1 MNEGAPIIIKKKKAH
16 GHGHH
21 GGAWKVAYADFVTAM
36 MAFFLVMWI
45 MGLSPEERESVESYF
60 NDPMGYTRTAPK
72 GRPNIGFAG
81 TQRRSNARN
90 NPTAADASSADR
102 QDLESLHKA
111 AAAVVAGDLSTSGL
125 ESFSKLIEVKLTDE
139 GLEIEFVEGQGV
151 AYFEVGSTVVTSRAK
166 HIIGDLATVL
176 AKSGRIMKVYGHTD
190 ARSYAGNGYD
200 NFDLSADRANAVK
213 RVLTAAGVRRSQ
225 IREVVGFADQRLK
238 VPTNP
243 LDPRNRRV
251 TLVLPYVSQTAETK
265 VSLANPAK
273 TDLAKQKDQVRGP
286 KAPGIRDLPVHN
298 TVSGH

>member
-1 MNEGAPIIIKKKKAH
+1 MNEGAPIIIKKKKVH

-45 MGLSPEERESVESYF
+45 MGMSAEDRDSVESYF
-60 NDPMGYTRTAPK
+60 KDPMGYTRTAPK

-81 TQRRSNARN
+81 TQRRSNARS
-90 NPTAADASSADR
+90 NPTAADASQADR
-102 QDLESLHKA
+102 HDLESLQKA
-111 AAAVVAGDLSTSGL
+111 AAAVVASDLAGSGL
-125 ESFSKLIEVKLTDE
+125 ESFSKLIEVRLTDE

-151 AYFEVGSTVVTSRAK
+151 AYFEVGSTTVTPRAK
-166 HIIGDLATVL
+166 QIIAELAGVL

-200 NFDLSADRANAVK
+200 NFDLSSERANAVK
-213 RVLTAAGVRRSQ
+213 RVLTAAGVRRAQ

-238 VPTNP
+238 VPANP

-251 TLVLPYVSQTAETK
+251 TLVLPYVAQATETK
-265 VSLANPAK
+265 ISLANPGVS
-273 TDLAKQKDQVRGP
+273 DLAKQKHEIRGP
-286 KAPGIRDLPVHN
+286 HAPGIRDLPVHN
-298 TVSGH
+298 TVTGH